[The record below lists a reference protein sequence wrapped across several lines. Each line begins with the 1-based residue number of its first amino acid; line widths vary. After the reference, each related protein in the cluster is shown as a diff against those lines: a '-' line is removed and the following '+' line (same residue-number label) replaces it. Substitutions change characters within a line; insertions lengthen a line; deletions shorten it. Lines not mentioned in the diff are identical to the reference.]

1 MYYVFVI
8 ILFANTI
15 PMMAREINNLLVND
29 LNIIASKLDDI
40 PFTNLNVQLVLLAY
54 NCRDLLI
61 TWNVGA
67 AETTV
72 MKSFVSQPTT
82 NNGHYYTL
90 GSGGG
95 ITSGTSTES
104 PSSHSKPFGFQIVV
118 REYLNIQDNN
128 EDDNKPPRNINKTMR
143 LYTSKYIDV
152 NAKQNKFKLRN
163 LLFNNV
169 ATYDICLVIYF
180 DVVETV
186 AFEKQCV
193 SSTLIFQYKNF
204 LFLI

>member
-1 MYYVFVI
+1 MNSKIYMFIII
-8 ILFANTI
+8 ILFVNTKAF
-15 PMMAREINNLLVND
+15 AREINNLLTND

-67 AETTV
+67 SEGTPA
-72 MKSFVSQPTT
+72 MKSTSSVQATT

-90 GSGGG
+90 GGNKA
-95 ITSGTSTES
+95 TTGTSTES

-128 EDDNKPPRNINKTMR
+128 NDDDNNKSTRNINKTMR

-169 ATYDICLVIYF
+169 ANYDICLVIYF
-180 DVVETV
+180 DVIETV

-193 SSTLIFQYKNF
+193 S
-204 LFLI
+204 